1 MSRNRTS
8 GDDTT
13 KESVRKGCHL
23 LKNSRLFLSLR
34 GISFALIEGHPSLPP
49 PRLRIWTPC
58 TTQYFKKKKA
68 FIFLKPLRGT
78 LNWQEKTVRKLWVS
92 ARYHETIYICIF
104 FLLKPTSESSKTCAA
119 PPTTCFCPQSLI
131 TVMVTI
137 YGAHWHCSF
146 ACPSLCLER
155 FCSIASWSLLLHV

>member
-1 MSRNRTS
+1 MLIQRSGGWLSTTHGRRPTEHQNKAVVPEKAHVRTCHSPRRLDVQSQVSQPLPSVVNSLLLTSTWRHMSRNRTS

-58 TTQYFKKKKA
+58 TTQYFKKKKKH
-68 FIFLKPLRGT
+68 L
-78 LNWQEKTVRKLWVS
+78 
-92 ARYHETIYICIF
+92 F
-104 FLLKPTSESSKTCAA
+104 FSS
-119 PPTTCFCPQSLI
+119 PWEEL
-131 TVMVTI
+131 
-137 YGAHWHCSF
+137 
-146 ACPSLCLER
+146 
-155 FCSIASWSLLLHV
+155 